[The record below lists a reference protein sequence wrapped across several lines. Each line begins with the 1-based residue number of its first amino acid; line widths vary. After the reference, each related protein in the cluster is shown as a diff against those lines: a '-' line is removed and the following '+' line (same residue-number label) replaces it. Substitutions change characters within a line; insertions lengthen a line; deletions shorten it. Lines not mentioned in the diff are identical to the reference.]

1 MWMIFFLAKGAFSRL
16 TKDEGT
22 ELVRK
27 FLFSLSQI
35 EHPHSTLLPPTAAL
49 TLACFGLAE
58 NTSAPL
64 RPCLMHLYLP
74 QSTCVEVEWN
84 VI

>member
-1 MWMIFFLAKGAFSRL
+1 MIFFLAKGAFSGL

-35 EHPHSTLLPPTAAL
+35 EHPHSTLLRPAAAL

-58 NTSAPL
+58 DTSLTTAL
-64 RPCLMHLYLP
+64 FDVWV
-74 QSTCVEVEWN
+74 STSVHMC
-84 VI
+84 